1 MKFMDQN
8 NEISK
13 ILYSLL
19 QLEIDSDLEFWN
31 VTFDKD
37 KSELIAKFRKRKNN
51 QHSDKKVKQ
60 R

>member
-1 MKFMDQN
+1 MKFLDQN

-19 QLEIDSDLEFWN
+19 QLRIDSDLEFWN

-37 KSELIAKFRKRKNN
+37 KSELVAKFRKRKNG
-51 QHSDKKVKQ
+51 
-60 R
+60 